1 MDECSHRVLRL
12 ALLRLLSLIGDVG
25 PRAHDRDVAVWLAT
39 VEFYAWNCLE
49 QHRAAEP
56 AQCRRILESCH
67 RILERVED
75 LAGASIQGDRRA
87 A

>member
-25 PRAHDRDVAVWLAT
+25 ARAHDDDVAAWLST

-49 QHRAAEP
+49 QHRDAEP

-75 LAGASIQGDRRA
+75 LAGASAEDNRRA

>member
-25 PRAHDRDVAVWLAT
+25 PRAHDRDVAAWLAT

-56 AQCRRILESCH
+56 AQCRRILESCQ

-75 LAGASIQGDRRA
+75 LAGASIQDDRRA